1 VNSSDS
7 DEEYLPPTRLKDICL
22 YLSEF
27 CTIPVQI
34 IGHRFI
40 CEHMSVVRI
49 VRTKKRRQI
58 GGMISEDF
66 LSSSQNLNLNSTTP
80 STVAPLQTV
89 L

>member
-1 VNSSDS
+1 MNSSDS

-27 CTIPVQI
+27 CTIPVCMLVPVQI

-49 VRTKKRRQI
+49 VRTKKADRWY
-58 GGMISEDF
+58 DK
-66 LSSSQNLNLNSTTP
+66 
-80 STVAPLQTV
+80 
-89 L
+89 